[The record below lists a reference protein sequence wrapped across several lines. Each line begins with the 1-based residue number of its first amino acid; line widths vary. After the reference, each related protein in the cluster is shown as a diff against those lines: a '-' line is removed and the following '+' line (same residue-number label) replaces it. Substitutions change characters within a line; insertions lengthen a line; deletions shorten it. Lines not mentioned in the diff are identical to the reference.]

1 MGRERRDHG
10 YGEREL
16 VTMDERERDYGYG
29 VREKEIMAMGRERS
43 WLWDERAEREIMTMG

>member
-16 VTMDERERDYGYG
+16 VTMDERERLWIWGERKRDHGYG
-29 VREKEIMAMGRERS
+29 EREIMAMG
-43 WLWDERAEREIMTMG
+43 